1 MNGESPETTPVSE
14 ENTDRL
20 IKEIRE
26 AFTSSEENQKK
37 IKKYASGDWLIRESE
52 RQERVF
58 IILEGEVALY
68 KTTDDGQRLQVDS
81 LSSGDMMGLLS
92 YFARNRNF
100 VGGRCQNE
108 VTAIRLT
115 WEEFD
120 HYNYADPIGG
130 ALLMLIRDN
139 MAQRYRRMVGV
150 QLKMATLNAT
160 LAKERNELRDT
171 IIELEQTRNRL
182 VNQERLAILG
192 QLIAGLAHEINN
204 PAAAMLRSTDY
215 LRESLEHLFAMLKDK
230 DLTIIRETGPAF
242 WEEGLRDGN
251 HPAREQLDK
260 NREQWEKLFPDLPR
274 SLYRRLSFLPES
286 TRDHL
291 RENKLIQKS
300 FRKAKTMADKADFL
314 EEVILPFETAHH
326 VRTVSIA
333 GDRIRKLIAGLKNY
347 SRPGQMKNAPVDL
360 RQGIEDTL
368 LILSNRLKEV
378 FVHLEA
384 PEKLEVPGNAGE
396 LNQVWTNIMVNACD
410 SMEDHGRL
418 DIKLAK
424 TEDDQVKVTFEDTGP
439 GLPQGILDKLFKPN
453 FTTKN
458 QSRSFGLGLGL
469 SISKDIVEKHNGQI
483 YAENRTSGGARF
495 VILLPLR

>member
-1 MNGESPETTPVSE
+1 MNGDGPDKIPASI
-14 ENTDRL
+14 ENTERL
-20 IKEIRE
+20 IREIRE

-37 IKKYASGDWLIRESE
+37 ITKHTSGDWLIREDE
-52 RQERVF
+52 RQEKVF

-68 KTTDDGQRLQVDS
+68 KTTDNGERLQVDS

-100 VGGRCQNE
+100 VGGRCQTE
-108 VTAIRLT
+108 VTAVRLT

-120 HYNYADPIGG
+120 HYNYTDPIGG

-150 QLKMATLNAT
+150 QLKLATLNTT

-215 LRESLEHLFAMLKDK
+215 LRESLAHLFGILKEK
-230 DLTIIRETGPAF
+230 DLTVVRETGPAF
-242 WEEGLRDGN
+242 WEDGLHAGN
-251 HPAREQLDK
+251 HPLREDIEK
-260 NREQWEKLFPDLPR
+260 KRAEWEKIFPGLPR
-274 SLYRRLSFLPES
+274 SLYRRLSFLPETTS
-286 TRDHL
+286 NRL
-291 RENKLIQKS
+291 KENTLIQKT
-300 FRKAKTMADKADFL
+300 FRKAKSMGTKANFL

-347 SRPGQMKNAPVDL
+347 SRPGQVKNSSVDL

-368 LILSNRLKEV
+368 MILSNRLKEV
-378 FVHLEA
+378 FVHLDS
-384 PEKLEVPGNAGE
+384 PEKLEAPGNAGE

-418 DIKLAK
+418 DIKLIK
-424 TEDDQVKVTFEDTGP
+424 TEEDQVKITFEDTGP

-469 SISKDIVEKHNGQI
+469 SIAKDIIEKHNGQI
-483 YAENRTSGGARF
+483 YAENRESGGARF
-495 VILLPLR
+495 VIFLPLR